1 MKISNLQSKP
11 GGPRK
16 NSPGSSDGARMT
28 KAHPTIV
35 VSDHS
40 SPLIRGNLIFDVG
53 ASCDPEGMSGI
64 TAVTNRL
71 LLRGT
76 RQKTR
81 VQFENE
87 VEQLGG
93 QLVANTMSETCN
105 ISGNFLRREMDDWF
119 ELVTEAIGQPRF
131 DPAECKRTIREF
143 CLEWDAIL
151 EDDAQLGRA
160 VLKRALF
167 GESPYGHVSIGRRSE
182 IKSLDSDIISEHF
195 AKNFTSSRLLLAG
208 AGDITQTELETKS
221 AQLRASLPSSN
232 LPIDQ
237 RTAPLNTS
245 HRIMVINKPDRRQSQ
260 LITSRAL
267 PLTTQR
273 SLTGYQ
279 TLALIF
285 GGTFSSRLVQQL
297 RVNRGISYGA
307 HCWTTAFRKH
317 LLVNSHADVDSEHV
331 LDATIE
337 IHRLWDVFLENG
349 PTDEELS
356 FAKDHQLNSLP
367 FGLETASMEMAQR
380 VRAHLMGRAFLSMQ
394 EKVSLIKS
402 LSKHSLLD
410 ERRSL
415 MGKIRGATVIV
426 GTVEKSIVS
435 KLQAHF
441 PETAIEMHQWDDLDW
456 LT

>member
-1 MKISNLQSKP
+1 
-11 GGPRK
+11 
-16 NSPGSSDGARMT
+16 MT
-28 KAHPTIV
+28 KGHTTIV
-35 VSDHS
+35 VSDHD

-53 ASCDPEGMSGI
+53 ASCDPKGMSGI

-76 RQKTR
+76 RKKTR
-81 VQFENE
+81 IEFENE

-105 ISGNFLRREMDDWF
+105 ISGNFLRREMQNWF
-119 ELVTEAIGQPRF
+119 ELLAEAIGEPKF
-131 DPAECKRTIREF
+131 DPIECKRTIREL
-143 CLEWDAIL
+143 CLEWDTIL

-167 GESPYGHVSIGRRSE
+167 GDSPYGHISIGRRSE
-182 IKSLDSDIISEHF
+182 LQSLDSGIIREYFSQ
-195 AKNFTSSRLLLAG
+195 KFTSKRLLVAG
-208 AGDITQTELETKS
+208 AGDITQQELEAKS
-221 AQLRASLPSSN
+221 AQLAAVLPSSH
-232 LPIDQ
+232 LAID
-237 RTAPLNTS
+237 RKTAPLDAS
-245 HRIMVINKPDRRQSQ
+245 HRIIVINKPDRRQSQ
-260 LITSRAL
+260 LVTCCAV
-267 PLTTQR
+267 PLTNQC
-273 SLTGYQ
+273 SLTSYQ

-297 RVNRGISYGA
+297 RVNRGISYGS

-317 LLVNSHADVDSEHV
+317 LLVNCHADVDTEHV
-331 LDATIE
+331 LDAAIE
-337 IHRLWDVFLENG
+337 IQSLWNIFLEDG

-356 FAKDHQLNSLP
+356 FAKDHHLNSLP

-380 VRAHLMGRAFLSMQ
+380 VRAHLLGRVFLSME
-394 EKVSLIKS
+394 EKVSLIES

-410 ERRSL
+410 ERKSL
-415 MGKIRGATVIV
+415 MGTIKSATVIV
-426 GTVEKSIVS
+426 GTLEKPIVS

-441 PETAIEMHQWDDLDW
+441 PEAAIEMYHWDDLGW